1 MGRRYD
7 HSRAELRDLALE
19 AAGRLLAEGGL
30 AGLTARRLA
39 GEIGYTAGTLYNL
52 FDNID
57 GLILEVNAATLER
70 LRAEIAAIAEAQ
82 TDPAAALL
90 AMARA
95 YIAEVRA
102 RPGLWSAVYEH
113 RMADGRPVP
122 DWYQDRVAG
131 VFGPVEAAL
140 APLFEA
146 GDAPAR
152 RRAARVLWSAL
163 HGMTSLFL
171 AGKLGSVTELS
182 AEDMAE
188 DLIRH
193 YLRGLGAAPEDAA

>member
-1 MGRRYD
+1 MGRRYH
-7 HSRAELRDLALE
+7 HSRAELRDLTLE
-19 AAGRLLAEGGL
+19 AAERLLAKDGL

-39 GEIGYTAGTLYNL
+39 GEIGYTPGTLYNL
-52 FDNID
+52 FDNLD

-70 LRAEIAAIAEAQ
+70 FRAQIRAIADEQ
-82 TDPAAALL
+82 REPEAALQT
-90 AMARA
+90 MARV
-95 YIAEVRA
+95 YIAEIRA
-102 RPGLWSAVYEH
+102 NPGLWSAVFEH
-113 RMADGRPVP
+113 RTADGRPVP
-122 DWYQDRVAG
+122 DWYQDRLDR

-146 GDAPAR
+146 GDAAAR

-182 AEDMAE
+182 AEGMAE

-193 YLRGLGAAPEDAA
+193 YLHGLRAAPAGAA